1 MKRTGNS
8 EKRNEAESVGYI
20 GNSET
25 NRKLEESGMV
35 HWKGCCVHVARNS
48 TSLLRPEPSRDSGQ
62 SRGRREAS
70 ESERIRG
77 GGRNA
82 PECGGGG
89 AEAQEQMG
97 ESAREVGLHG
107 GCRAEEMRAVHRW
120 TGKLAK
126 DGSGVLPPFELDGAM
141 AEEMGCERDPRLQE
155 SRIVQIPGREV
166 DGQRC
171 TKVQTDCA
179 EARTGCAEARTGR
192 AGNA

>member
-1 MKRTGNS
+1 MLHVTVPPSYVPSPRGTAV
-8 EKRNEAESVGYI
+8 RVG
-20 GNSET
+20 GDGHRRSP
-25 NRKLEESGMV
+25 SG
-35 HWKGCCVHVARNS
+35 
-48 TSLLRPEPSRDSGQ
+48 SGA
-62 SRGRREAS
+62 GE
-70 ESERIRG
+70 
-77 GGRNA
+77 RNA
-82 PECGGGG
+82 PECGGGC

-107 GCRAEEMRAVHRW
+107 GCRAEGLRAVHRW

-155 SRIVQIPGREV
+155 SRIVQIPEREV

-171 TKVQTDCA
+171 TEVRTDCA
-179 EARTGCAEARTGR
+179 EARTECAEARTGR

>member
-1 MKRTGNS
+1 
-8 EKRNEAESVGYI
+8 
-20 GNSET
+20 
-25 NRKLEESGMV
+25 MV
-35 HWKGCCVHVARNS
+35 RWKGCCVHVARNS

-77 GGRNA
+77 RGRNA

-89 AEAQEQMG
+89 AKAQEQMG
-97 ESAREVGLHG
+97 ESTGEVGLHG
-107 GCRAEEMRAVHRW
+107 GCRAERMRAVHRW

-126 DGSGVLPPFELDGAM
+126 DGSGALPPFELDVAM

-155 SRIVQIPGREV
+155 SRIVQILEREV

-171 TKVQTDCA
+171 TEVRTDCA
-179 EARTGCAEARTGR
+179 GARTGCAEARTGR